1 MRRRIGGADDYHL
14 RVAAFDRTGTPVA
27 RFASDVE
34 PEDANLTQ
42 RIEAELA
49 R

>member
-1 MRRRIGGADDYHL
+1 VTPYAEPEVLWNLEKIQEDK
-14 RVAAFDRTGTPVA
+14 TGTPVA

-34 PEDANLTQ
+34 PEDPKLTQ

-49 R
+49 K